1 MKKFGVSRNFIYMD
15 DDYFYGKPLKK
26 IDFFYFDEKQRKVI
40 PYILTHKFLEI
51 NKTHVIEQY
60 KKLFE
65 Q

>member
-1 MKKFGVSRNFIYMD
+1 MD
-15 DDYFYGKPLKK
+15 DNYFYGKPLKK